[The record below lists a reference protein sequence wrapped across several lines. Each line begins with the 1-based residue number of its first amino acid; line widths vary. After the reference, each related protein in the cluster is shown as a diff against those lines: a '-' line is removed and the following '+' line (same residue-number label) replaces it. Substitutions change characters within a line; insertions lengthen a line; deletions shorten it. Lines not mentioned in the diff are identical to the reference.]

1 MTATAAP
8 KAPSVWEDFI
18 DIFISPSQVFERRQN
33 ANFFLPMVVVTLI
46 VCLIYLGTQSLTQPI
61 FDAEF
66 ARGTAAA
73 MRNNPQLTADQ
84 MAKGKAIAEKFSIV
98 FVLFGIPIAMFFV
111 GLLLWLVGKLF
122 DSKITFVG
130 GVLVAAYAAFP
141 KIFAAVA
148 GPIIAYFSD
157 PSTLTSATK
166 ITVSAA
172 HFFDISNTSP
182 VVLALL
188 ARIDVFTIWSTI
200 LLGIGLSVLGKIPR
214 SRAYVAA
221 VIVWALATVFP
232 LYQAIRTM

>member
-33 ANFFLPMVVVTLI
+33 GNPLLPMVVVTLI
-46 VCLIYLGTQSLTQPI
+46 IALIYVGTQSLTQPV

-66 ARGTAAA
+66 ARGMAAA
-73 MRNNPQLTADQ
+73 MRKNPQLTADQ
-84 MAKGKAIAEKFSIV
+84 IAKGKAIAEKFSV
-98 FVLFGIPIAMFFV
+98 LFVLVGVPIGLFFV
-111 GLLLWLVGKLF
+111 GLLAWLVGKLF
-122 DSKITFVG
+122 DSKMTFLG

-141 KIFAAVA
+141 KIFAAIA

-157 PSTLTSATK
+157 PSSLTSASK

-172 HFFDISNTSP
+172 HFFDVSNTSP

-188 ARIDVFTIWSTI
+188 SRIDVFTIWSTI
-200 LLGIGLSVLGKIPR
+200 LIGIGLSVLGKIPR

-221 VIVWALATVFP
+221 TIVWILATVFP
-232 LYQAIRTM
+232 LYQAMRSM